1 MTGYREYTMQ
11 PHLEIRRIGPEFF
24 AYSVRAGRAPARHG
38 EEDLGSL
45 EHCLND
51 AGDSLGHYFSA
62 VKVSLDGLFLGS
74 YDVNQLLRN
83 PTRIAVELMS
93 KASRAEVAHR
103 AA

>member
-1 MTGYREYTMQ
+1 MQ

-38 EEDLGSL
+38 EEDLDSL

-74 YDVNQLLRN
+74 YDVDQLLRN
-83 PTRIAVELMS
+83 PTRVAVELMG
-93 KASRAEVAHR
+93 KLSRKDIAHGS
-103 AA
+103 A

>member
-1 MTGYREYTMQ
+1 MQ

-51 AGDSLGHYFSA
+51 AGNSLGHYFPA

-74 YDVNQLLRN
+74 YDIEQLLRN
-83 PTRIAVELMS
+83 SNRLAVELMG
-93 KASRAEVAHR
+93 KAGRVQHMR
-103 AA
+103 HAA